1 MWGMGEL
8 YRVTEG
14 MFPLWS
20 EWVGVRV
27 FGECKRVTH
36 DGVIVWHKT
45 VSAGKQ
51 LYGAA
56 LLFG

>member
-1 MWGMGEL
+1 MGEL